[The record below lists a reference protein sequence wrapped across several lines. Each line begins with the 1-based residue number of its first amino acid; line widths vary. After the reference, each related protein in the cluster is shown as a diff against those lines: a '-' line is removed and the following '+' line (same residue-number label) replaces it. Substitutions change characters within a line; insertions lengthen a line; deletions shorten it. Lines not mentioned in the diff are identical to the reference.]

1 MRVLL
6 IASLASLLLAC
17 PGDHGEDRSQ
27 AGPSKTSTTTA
38 NPAAVP
44 ENMPKMNPV
53 IPPQSTNPANKPAEA
68 SPTVEVQLTE
78 YGINMPATLQHGRMS
93 LHIINSG
100 KENHSFAITGN
111 GVAMQ
116 LSQQLTRGD
125 TASLVVDLNPGSYT
139 VYCPVD
145 GHRGKGM
152 ERTISVQ

>member
-1 MRVLL
+1 MRSLL

-17 PGDHGEDRSQ
+17 PGSHGEDRSQ

-38 NPAAVP
+38 NPAEVP
-44 ENMPKMNPV
+44 ENSAKMNPV
-53 IPPQSTNPANKPAEA
+53 IPPQSTNPASRPGES

-78 YGINMPATLQHGRMS
+78 YGINLPDTLPQGRTA

-100 KENHSFAITGN
+100 NENHSFAMTGN

-125 TASLVVDLNPGSYT
+125 MANLVVDLKPGSYT

-152 ERTISVQ
+152 ERTITVK